1 MGSRT
6 MMQRRVAHAAAVTA
20 LFLAALLLAPRA
32 DAARLVPAKSAAR
45 ATPRSR
51 TPFKTAAALESG
63 APAAG
68 PDATAPLEAG
78 NATVV
83 AAPEPLAALR
93 VLALGDSIT
102 QGSVPSENVN
112 HPYTLQLQKRL
123 QAKLRRPADVTN
135 AGANGLRRS
144 LGALECLRLCSR
156 PGLAAA
162 ALPRPHR
169 FCPWGRHQREGCER
183 PAPAPDPRRS
193 WQWRALASR
202 PIPPPP
208 PPPLALQPLVVLGS
222 LLLASTTR

>member
-20 LFLAALLLAPRA
+20 LLAALLLAPRA

-102 QGSVPSENVN
+102 QGSVPSENAN

-135 AGANGLRRS
+135 AAVGGAGIFAVGFNNPVTLVPYAKEMLAKNAKFDWVICLIGINDLLRM
-144 LGALECLRLCSR
+144 G
-156 PGLAAA
+156 
-162 ALPRPHR
+162 
-169 FCPWGRHQREGCER
+169 R
-183 PAPAPDPRRS
+183 PADEVMRGLNDIYTP
-193 WQWRALASR
+193 ALASGSNVLA
-202 PIPPPP
+202 IA
-208 PPPLALQPLVVLGS
+208 PLAAPGFVS
-222 LLLASTTR
+222 K